1 MKFLMLCLLVC
12 TSVSKLE
19 QQSVAPRE
27 RYKDVNLTKSNGVV
41 YTPLPMACAL
51 AQDMLSAYGGS
62 WPKRISVLDPA
73 VGEAELLIG
82 FVEQVR
88 KIHPQTQIL
97 VVGYDINPKSCQ
109 TARENLSARF
119 EDIEIDIRCE
129 DFLLQIEGNDDKYDF
144 VIANPPYVRTQVLG
158 SRRAQEM
165 AAKYGLSGRIDLYYS
180 FLVNTGSVLATN
192 GIAGYITSN
201 KFLSIK
207 SGNAVRK
214 YMLENYRIHSIT
226 DYGDTKVFENAA
238 VLPCTIV
245 FENGKTDAFSSVRFT
260 TIYESDEQE
269 DAVPCNT
276 VFDRLGEEGLFRLQ
290 DGRVFRFRQGVLNK
304 CRPGDVWTLSSR
316 ETRDWLRT
324 VEANTWMRLADL
336 GKVRV
341 GIKTTADNVF
351 IGDNWGH
358 EDQSP
363 ELLRPLVTHR
373 DAGKIV
379 PSTNCQWRVLY
390 PHRSVDGRRQVVDL
404 EGFPKSKNYL
414 EKHRAQL
421 EGRRYVAEAG
431 RRWYEIWVPQNP
443 EAWTHRKIV
452 FRDISATPQFWY
464 DNSGSVVNGDCYW
477 IDIDSSVSDDLVYLA
492 LAVANSSF
500 IEKFYDLKFNT
511 KLYSGKRRF
520 MAQYVEQFP
529 LPATNSVPSQK
540 AIDLVRAIVT
550 EGRHSSPEDLSKING
565 LVDEMFSVY

>member
-1 MKFLMLCLLVC
+1 MRFLMLCILAL
-12 TSVSKLE
+12 TSVLKLD
-19 QQSVAPRE
+19 QQPVQTKE
-27 RYKDVNLTKSNGVV
+27 RYRDVNATKSNGVV
-41 YTPLPMACAL
+41 YTPLPMAHAL
-51 AQDMLSAYGGS
+51 SREMLAAHAGP

-88 KIHPQTQIL
+88 KVHPQTKIG
-97 VVGYDINPKSCQ
+97 VVGYDIDSQSCHI
-109 TARENLSARF
+109 AREKLRARF
-119 EDIEIDIRCE
+119 RDVDIDIRCK
-129 DFLLQIEGNDDKYDF
+129 DFLSQVDGIGEKYDF

-158 SRRAQEM
+158 SKKAQEL
-165 AAKYGLSGRIDLYYS
+165 AIKYGLSGRVDIYYS
-180 FLVNTGSVLATN
+180 FLVNTGSVLSEN

-207 SGNAVRK
+207 SGSPVRK
-214 YMLENYRIHSIT
+214 FMLENYRIYAVT

-238 VLPCTIV
+238 VLPCTVV
-245 FENGKTDAFSSVRFT
+245 FGKGETDDFPSVRFT
-260 TIYESDEQE
+260 TIYESGEHDGV
-269 DAVPCNT
+269 VPCESIYE
-276 VFDRLGEEGLFRLQ
+276 RLGDEGLFCVP

-324 VEANTWMRLADL
+324 VETNTWMRLSDL
-336 GKVRV
+336 GKIRV

-351 IGDNWGH
+351 IGNDWG
-358 EDQSP
+358 DGAQAP
-363 ELLRPLVTHR
+363 ELLKPLVTHR

-379 PSTNCQWRVLY
+379 PETNSQWKVLY
-390 PHRSVDGRRQVVDL
+390 PHRAVAGKRQVVEIDD
-404 EGFPKSKNYL
+404 FPKSKSYL

-443 EAWTHRKIV
+443 AAWAHRKIV
-452 FRDISATPQFWY
+452 FRDISETPQFWY
-464 DNSGSVVNGDCYW
+464 DDSGSVVNGDCYW
-477 IDIDSSVSDDLVYLA
+477 IDIDSTVPDDLVYLA

-529 LPATNSVPSQK
+529 LPTTNSVPSRK
-540 AIDLVRAIVT
+540 AIELVRAIVS
-550 EGRHSSPEDLSKING
+550 GRRRSSPEDISELND
-565 LVDEMFSVY
+565 LVDEMFSGR

>member
-1 MKFLMLCLLVC
+1 MRFLMLCLLAW
-12 TSVSKLE
+12 TSVSKLD
-19 QQSVAPRE
+19 QQPVQPRE
-27 RYKDVNLTKSNGVV
+27 RYKEVNASKSNGVV
-41 YTPLPMACAL
+41 YTPLPMAHAL
-51 AQDMLSAYGGS
+51 AQAMLAVYGGS

-88 KIHPQTQIL
+88 KNHPRTKIS
-97 VVGYDINPKSCQ
+97 VVGYDIDPKSCQ
-109 TARENLSARF
+109 TAREKLSARF
-119 EDIEIDIRCE
+119 KDIDIDIRCE
-129 DFLLQIEGNDDKYDF
+129 DFLAQLEDNDEKYDF

-158 SRRAQEM
+158 SKKAQEM
-165 AAKYGLSGRIDLYYS
+165 AAKYGLSGRVDIYYS
-180 FLVNTGSVLATN
+180 FLVNTGSVLAEN

-207 SGNAVRK
+207 SGNPVRK
-214 YMLENYRIHSIT
+214 FMLENYRIHSVT

-238 VLPCTIV
+238 VLPCTVV
-245 FENGKTDAFSSVRFT
+245 FGNGKTDDFPSVRFT
-260 TIYESDEQE
+260 SIYESGEQAGAVACGSVFERLE
-269 DAVPCNT
+269 D
-276 VFDRLGEEGLFRLQ
+276 EGLFRVP

-324 VEANTWMRLADL
+324 VETNTWMRLADL
-336 GKVRV
+336 RRRRV
-341 GIKTTADNVF
+341 GLMTSAHNVF
-351 IGDNWGH
+351 IGNDWG
-358 EDQSP
+358 DGGQSP
-363 ELLRPLVTHR
+363 ELLKPLVTHR

-379 PSTNCQWRVLY
+379 SKTNSQWRVLY
-390 PHRSVDGRRQVVDL
+390 PHRSVGGKRQVVEIDD
-404 EGFPKSKNYL
+404 FPKSKSYL

-443 EAWTHRKIV
+443 AAWAHRKIV
-452 FRDISATPQFWY
+452 FRDISETPQFWY

-477 IDIDSSVSDDLVYLA
+477 IDIDSTVPDDLVYLA
-492 LAVANSSF
+492 LAVANSAF

-540 AIDLVRAIVT
+540 AIELVRSIVT
-550 EGRHSSPEDLSKING
+550 GRRRSSPEDMSRING
-565 LVDEMFSVY
+565 LVDEMFSVR